1 MKGARVLLV
10 EDHQVVRSS
19 LRLLLEAHGAQVVG
33 ETGQGETAV
42 ELALSLRPDLIL
54 MDITLAG
61 INGIE
66 ATRLIRESWPEAR
79 LLALTMHDEEV
90 YLVQFLE
97 AGGSGYVRKASADRD
112 VIQAIESV
120 LSGRT
125 FLGEEGVRTLLQR
138 QQNLPG
144 SPSPGPEVL
153 SERELE
159 VLLLTVRGYTSRE
172 IAEQLFISPHTVDTY
187 RARVMDKLGLEH
199 RHQLVEFALQHRI
212 LE

>member
-1 MKGARVLLV
+1 MKATRVLLV
-10 EDHQVVRSS
+10 EDHKVVRSS
-19 LRLLLEAHGAQVVG
+19 LRLLLESFGAQVVG
-33 ETGQGETAV
+33 ETGSGENAV
-42 ELALSLRPDLIL
+42 TLALSLRPDIIL

-61 INGIE
+61 LNGIE
-66 ATRLIRESWPEAR
+66 ATRQIREAWPEAR
-79 LLALTMHDEEV
+79 LLALTMHSEDV

-120 LSGRT
+120 LAGGT

-138 QQNLPG
+138 QQSQPEA
-144 SPSPGPEVL
+144 PIPGPELL

-159 VLLLTVRGYTSRE
+159 VLVLTVRGYTSRE
-172 IAEQLFISPHTVDTY
+172 IAGQLFISPHTVDTY

-199 RHQLVEFALQHRI
+199 RHQLVEYALQHHI